1 MGLRSRRITRL
12 DVMFGRTVAVLLV
25 LGALGTP
32 ASAHDD
38 AKPPRVPDKPQP
50 ATSNHSAARKEEPKP
65 TSVKLGLLINDP
77 RAFQGYTL
85 LAPLDSPNTYLLD
98 MQGKVV
104 QTWTSDCNPALCP
117 LLLEYG
123 HLLRPGSIGSDSRV
137 FGPGPGVG
145 GRVQEITWEGK
156 LVWDFRFY
164 NARQLPHHDL
174 TRLPNGNV
182 LLIVS
187 DRKTTEEAIA
197 AGRRPELTGD
207 SHLLPDSLV
216 EIKPTGQTTGEVV
229 WEWHLWDHLVQDFDK
244 SKPNYGNVREHPEL
258 VNINYGEDELN
269 PPPAAQVG
277 QDKPRSAGSAAAQA
291 TAPRPPRVNPDWT
304 HFNGVAYN
312 PELDQVA
319 VSVHAFSEFWVLDHS
334 TTTTEAASHAGGR
347 SGKGGDLLYRWGN
360 PRAYRAG
367 TKADQKLFMQH
378 NAHWINK
385 GLPGEG
391 HLLVFNNGNGRVDGN
406 YSSVDELVLPVDAQG
421 RYASKPGTAC
431 GPDKPVWSY
440 SAPKKNEFYSSFISG
455 TQRLPNGNTLI
466 CSGANGTIFEVTPSK
481 EIVWKYVN
489 PSKRG
494 MEVGPLAPPGQ
505 IMSPVAGELLGVSTW
520 QRMQLD
526 ALQKDIN
533 AHLDKLL
540 TVDQKKHLAE
550 RGRGPGTAGFSPPS
564 RPGQIMASPEQ
575 DRLKLTDDQRKD
587 LASLQKIVDE
597 QFDKVLTQAQRKQL
611 KSVFAPVG
619 PPPGSPG
626 PGGPGSP
633 AQPGKIFSPAQQDTL
648 KLSPEQK
655 KRLEE
660 IQKEIDTRL
669 ATLLTEEQKKQ
680 LQAMQQGPAA
690 GPGGPGRGG
699 PPGGAPLFRAYRY
712 PTNYPGFAGRKW
724 TPGISLEELQPKEP
738 EKKEP
743 QTKEPQ
749 TKN

>member
-1 MGLRSRRITRL
+1 M
-12 DVMFGRTVAVLLV
+12 
-25 LGALGTP
+25 LGTP
-32 ASAHDD
+32 ASPYDD
-38 AKPPRVPDKPQP
+38 TKPPRVQDKPKL
-50 ATSNHSAARKEEPKP
+50 AASNDGTAGKEGPKP
-65 TSVKLGLLINDP
+65 TSVKFGLLINDP

-85 LAPLDSPNTYLLD
+85 LAPMESSNTYLLD

-104 QTWTSDCNPALCP
+104 HTWASDCHPALCP
-117 LLLEYG
+117 LLLENG

-145 GRVQEITWEGK
+145 GRIQEFTWEGK

-187 DRKTTEEAIA
+187 DRKTAEEAIA
-197 AGRRPELTGD
+197 AGRRPEMTGD

-216 EIKPTGQTTGEVV
+216 EIKPTGPTSGEVV

-244 SKPNYGNVREHPEL
+244 TKASYGNVREHPEL

-269 PPPAAQVG
+269 PPPAAKAG
-277 QDKPRSAGSAAAQA
+277 QDKSKSSGGVAMQAA
-291 TAPRPPRVNPDWT
+291 APRPRRVNPDWT
-304 HFNGVAYN
+304 HCNGVAYN
-312 PELDQVA
+312 PELDQIA
-319 VSVHAFSEFWVLDHS
+319 VSVHGFSEFWILDHS
-334 TTTTEAASHAGGR
+334 TTTAEAASHKGGR

-367 TKADQKLFMQH
+367 TKAEQKLFRQH
-378 NAHWINK
+378 NAHWIAK
-385 GLPGEG
+385 GLSGEG
-391 HLLVFNNGNGRVDGN
+391 HLLVFNNGNGRPDGN
-406 YSSVDELVLPVDAQG
+406 YSSVDELVLPVDSQG
-421 RYASKPGTAC
+421 RYACKPGAAYE
-431 GPDKPVWSY
+431 PDKPLWSY

-455 TQRLPNGNTLI
+455 TQRLANGNTLI

-489 PSKRG
+489 PSKRDR
-494 MEVGPLAPPGQ
+494 EVEPLAPPGQ
-505 IMSPVAGELLGVSTW
+505 ILSPIAGELLGVSSV

-526 ALQKDIN
+526 ALQKDVN

-540 TVDQKKHLAE
+540 TVDQKKHLTE
-550 RGRGPGTAGFSPPS
+550 RGQNSGNAGFSPLP
-564 RPGQIMASPEQ
+564 RPGQIMTSAEQ
-575 DRLKLTDDQRKD
+575 DRLKLTDDQKKD
-587 LASLQKIVDE
+587 LTSLQKTVDE
-597 QFDKVLTQAQRKQL
+597 QFDKVLTPAQRKQL
-611 KSVFAPVG
+611 QSVFAPFG
-619 PPPGSPG
+619 PPPSG
-626 PGGPGSP
+626 P
-633 AQPGKIFSPAQQDTL
+633 AQLVKFISPDQPDKL

-660 IQKEIDTRL
+660 MQKELNARL

-680 LQAMQQGPAA
+680 LQAMQRGPAA

-699 PPGGAPLFRAYRY
+699 PAGGAPLFRAYRY

-724 TPGISLEELQPKEP
+724 AAGKGLEELQRQEP
-738 EKKEP
+738 EKKGP
-743 QTKEPQ
+743 QP
-749 TKN
+749 KN